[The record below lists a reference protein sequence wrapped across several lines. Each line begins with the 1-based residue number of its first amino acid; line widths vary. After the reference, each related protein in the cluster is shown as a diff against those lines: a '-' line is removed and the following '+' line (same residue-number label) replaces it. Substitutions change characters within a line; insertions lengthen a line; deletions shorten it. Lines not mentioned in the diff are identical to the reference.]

1 MLNIEFK
8 KGKWE
13 EFLDCAYTARYELKP
28 KFVQESDH
36 IRNCESK
43 ENECGFDQTTILTK
57 QKYAAGTKIST
68 CCSFDKDY
76 APLLIFANNLY
87 KDSEND
93 LRFDDYYEVVLYK
106 DGINVWRLYKDSAE
120 NKMKWH
126 LLLGVNFKVTPKE
139 KHTLTVE
146 LAEKAFKIKCGSEDI
161 VLRIADLPKQMH
173 AGITAC
179 EGINRFYSL
188 DIED

>member
-13 EFLDCAYTARYELKP
+13 EFLDYAYTARYELKP
-28 KFVQESDH
+28 KFVQEIDH
-36 IRNCESK
+36 VRNCENK
-43 ENECGFDQTTILTK
+43 ELEYGFDNVTVVTK
-57 QKYAAGTKIST
+57 QKYTAGAKIST

-76 APLLIFANNLY
+76 APLLVFTDNLY
-87 KDSEND
+87 KDTEND
-93 LRFDDYYEVVLYK
+93 LRFDNYYEVVLYK
-106 DGINVWRLYKDSAE
+106 DGINVWHLYKDSAE

-126 LLLGVNFKVTPKE
+126 LLLGVKFKVSPKE

-146 LAEKAFKIKCGSEDI
+146 LAEKAFKIKYGSEDI
-161 VLRIADLPKQMH
+161 VLRISDLPKQMH
-173 AGITAC
+173 VGITAC

>member
-8 KGKWE
+8 KGKLE
-13 EFLDCAYTARYELKP
+13 EFLDYAYTA
-28 KFVQESDH
+28 KFVQEIDH
-36 IRNCESK
+36 VRNCENK
-43 ENECGFDQTTILTK
+43 ELEYGFDNVTVVTK
-57 QKYAAGTKIST
+57 QKYTAGAKIST

-76 APLLIFANNLY
+76 APLLVFTDTLY
-87 KDSEND
+87 KDKEND
-93 LRFDDYYEVVLYK
+93 LRFDNYYEVVLYK
-106 DGINVWRLYKDSAE
+106 DGINVWHLYKDSAE

-126 LLLGVNFKVTPKE
+126 LLLGVKFKVSPKE

-146 LAEKAFKIKCGSEDI
+146 LAEKAFKIKYGSEDI
-161 VLRIADLPKQMH
+161 VLRVSDLPKQMH

>member
-1 MLNIEFK
+1 M
-8 KGKWE
+8 
-13 EFLDCAYTARYELKP
+13 
-28 KFVQESDH
+28 
-36 IRNCESK
+36 
-43 ENECGFDQTTILTK
+43 
-57 QKYAAGTKIST
+57 
-68 CCSFDKDY
+68 
-76 APLLIFANNLY
+76 IFANNLY